1 MRKWLYRL
9 WLAISLPCV
18 LNLVLLGSQK
28 MWKFGNISV
37 LVIWGLIIGFDQ
49 MHIREKKMLSLRVR
63 MMRKGGSMI
72 YSGLYAMAAQMVVFY
87 QCYFRGRLRRGFWC

>member
-49 MHIREKKMLSLRVR
+49 MRIREKKMLSLRVR

-72 YSGLYAMAAQMVVFY
+72 YSGLYAMALSYSHLLAHEPPDHRV
-87 QCYFRGRLRRGFWC
+87 